1 LVSPLGQATL
11 LLRSFRYTQTHT
23 HTRTHTHTHTTC
35 AGGSGL
41 GGDKEDAAMA
51 LNSSSSFGGSFG
63 GYAVCTFNFGEKP
76 VEPLGGFLSNQNVER
91 MQVRR
96 SVICRDVCRSDALS
110 SVQRMQVIC
119 SGIRRTDAGKTL
131 CRLSRRMQVICSV
144 VCPTYAGNMPWHPS
158 NVCR

>member
-1 LVSPLGQATL
+1 M
-11 LLRSFRYTQTHT
+11 
-23 HTRTHTHTHTTC
+23 
-35 AGGSGL
+35 

-91 MQVRR
+91 MQVRL

-119 SGIRRTDAGKTL
+119 SGIRRT
-131 CRLSRRMQVICSV
+131 
-144 VCPTYAGNMPWHPS
+144 YAGNML
-158 NVCR
+158 CRLFNGCRLYALSSVERIQVRRSLICQILFYSPLVYSFIAYICGRILNYVSA